1 MKRSYV
7 VMAALLLLAIAALA
21 LLSSRL
27 SARAQDQT
35 KPTVVPADFLTPVPT
50 PPDAREVAI
59 LTLFITS
66 SPDGKVEKVELQR
79 GSIVQGYAPNVSE
92 RPGEWTVEVL
102 GDEKFSFGVGDPR
115 RLDVSAEPN
124 QPMEAPHTT
133 EFQTEVTWELVVPL
147 YLFDQDLHAT
157 TINIYDQSGNLIFT
171 TPVDRENWK
180 RQ

>member
-7 VMAALLLLAIAALA
+7 LMATLLLLAIAALPF
-21 LLSSRL
+21 LSSRL

-35 KPTVVPADFLTPVPT
+35 KPTAVPAEFLTPVPT

-66 SPDGKVEKVELQR
+66 SQDGKVEKAELQHAR
-79 GSIVQGYAPNVSE
+79 IVQGYAPNVLG
-92 RPGEWTVEVL
+92 RPGDWTVEVL
-102 GDEKFSFGVGDPR
+102 GDEKLVYGVVDPR
-115 RLDVSAEPN
+115 RMDVSVEPN
-124 QPMEAPHTT
+124 QPSEAPHST

-147 YLFDQDLHAT
+147 YQFDRDLHAT
-157 TINIYDQSGNLIFT
+157 DINIFDESGNLIFT
-171 TPVDRENWK
+171 AKVDRENWK